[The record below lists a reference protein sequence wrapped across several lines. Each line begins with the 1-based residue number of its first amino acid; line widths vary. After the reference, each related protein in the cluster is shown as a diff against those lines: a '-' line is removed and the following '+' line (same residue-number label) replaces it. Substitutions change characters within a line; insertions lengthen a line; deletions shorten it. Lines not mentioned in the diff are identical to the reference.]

1 MDETKV
7 RSQMQSSLETFVKDI
22 AAIRTGRATVG
33 MVDELVIDAYGGTSK
48 LKVKELATI
57 SVNDPQTLV
66 IDPWDKSIIGDIK
79 KGILAANVGLSP
91 IIDGEIIRLSVPPT
105 TGEDRQNHVKS
116 LHTKMENAKI
126 VLRQVRGDLLKD
138 IKKAFEQKEITEDE
152 KFSQEKKLQQ
162 FTDEFSAKIEE
173 VGKVKEQEILTL

>member
-105 TGEDRQNHVKS
+105 TGEDRQNH
-116 LHTKMENAKI
+116 
-126 VLRQVRGDLLKD
+126 
-138 IKKAFEQKEITEDE
+138 
-152 KFSQEKKLQQ
+152 
-162 FTDEFSAKIEE
+162 
-173 VGKVKEQEILTL
+173 